1 MRRLVGRHWSGSF
14 FFLSLLSIFLVI
26 QPLPQRFIKRL
37 RLQDGLSL
45 TRAVQ
50 SQVTGVS
57 SGAVPVIDIPGED
70 AFSVIVQ
77 LQDFR
82 HHKLWRGQQLVHAG
96 GHRSGEMAITDLREQ
111 WRCQHLSDYDNV
123 RLQLP
128 RATIEQWSEEGG
140 RRISGLQQRQAVRDP
155 VIWHLVQAMLP
166 MLGEAANDGDTVF
179 MDSVTLALHT
189 HLARHYGGQPLA
201 RNSGRL
207 AGWQQVRVRD
217 YMLAHLGQR
226 LTLAE
231 LAAQCGLS
239 RAHFSRAFKLS
250 FGLPPHA
257 WLQRQRIALAC
268 QLLREEG
275 KSMSVIAL
283 ECGFSDQSHFSRV
296 FKQVMGVGPMGWVR
310 EQG

>member
-1 MRRLVGRHWSGSF
+1 M
-14 FFLSLLSIFLVI
+14 I
-26 QPLPQRFIKRL
+26 QPLPTRVMKRI
-37 RLQDGLSL
+37 RLQDDITLA
-45 TRAVQ
+45 RAAQ
-50 SQVTGVS
+50 GGVPEH
-57 SGAVPVIDIPGED
+57 APVIDIPGDE
-70 AFSVIVQ
+70 AFSIIVQ

-96 GHRSGEMAITDLREQ
+96 AHRRGEMAITDLREQ

-128 RATIEQWSEEGG
+128 RATIEHWSEESG

-155 VIWHLVQAMLP
+155 VVWHLVQAMLP

-179 MDSVTLALHT
+179 IDTVTLALHT
-189 HLARHYGGQPLA
+189 HLAQHYGGQPA
-201 RNSGRL
+201 PRGSGRL

-217 YMLAHLGQR
+217 YMLAHLAQR
-226 LTLAE
+226 MSLAE

-268 QLLREEG
+268 KLLREGG
-275 KSMSVIAL
+275 KSMTAIAF

-296 FKQVMGVGPMGWVR
+296 FKQVMGVGPMVWMRGR
-310 EQG
+310 DG